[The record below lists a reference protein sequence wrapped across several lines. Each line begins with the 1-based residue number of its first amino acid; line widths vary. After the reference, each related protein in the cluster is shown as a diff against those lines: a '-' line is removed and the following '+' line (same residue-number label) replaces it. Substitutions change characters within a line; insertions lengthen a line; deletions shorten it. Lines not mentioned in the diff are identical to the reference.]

1 MCCMP
6 CGVSYS
12 LNRMAT
18 GNKATTINSE
28 NKLPLVKVVTGAFP
42 MPCWYLATLLR
53 ALMFPVFILSAT
65 GLLWLYLASE
75 WHYLLSRSLYVVH
88 GVFFTILAV

>member
-1 MCCMP
+1 
-6 CGVSYS
+6 
-12 LNRMAT
+12 
-18 GNKATTINSE
+18 
-28 NKLPLVKVVTGAFP
+28 
-42 MPCWYLATLLR
+42 
-53 ALMFPVFILSAT
+53 MFPVFILSAT